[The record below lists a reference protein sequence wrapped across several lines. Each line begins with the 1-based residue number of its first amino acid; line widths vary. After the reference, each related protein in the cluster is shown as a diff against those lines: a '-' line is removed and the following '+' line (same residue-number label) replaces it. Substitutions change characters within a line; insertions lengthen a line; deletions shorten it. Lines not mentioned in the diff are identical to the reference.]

1 MELKGNLKKCFR
13 TRCFA
18 QIMVIMLIIIEEW
31 ERERET
37 LAFCFSKGDLFLLWN
52 LQLF

>member
-1 MELKGNLKKCFR
+1 MELESNLKKFFR

-31 ERERET
+31 ERERDT
-37 LAFCFSKGDLFLLWN
+37 GILLF
-52 LQLF
+52 